1 MCGDRPDGRHDVSAM
16 TKHAAHNRPAERKP
30 ADPLFEGTDSAD
42 KGRKFE
48 PFYIA
53 PLGHDRRVG
62 GRARRFDQKR

>member
-1 MCGDRPDGRHDVSAM
+1 M
-16 TKHAAHNRPAERKP
+16 TKHAAQHRPAERKP
-30 ADPLFEGTDSAD
+30 VDPLFEGTDSAD

>member
-1 MCGDRPDGRHDVSAM
+1 M
-16 TKHAAHNRPAERKP
+16 TKHAAQHRPADRKP